1 MNFEKAISI
10 LGLKPKFT
18 EEELKKT
25 YRRLAF
31 KYHPDINKSKDTTK
45 KMQEINEAKE
55 YLDNYLK
62 ITQKGYNSNN
72 SRQTYYHNQST
83 FVIEKYKEERK
94 EKIRNITD
102 FNYDKHKVSKNIK
115 SILVDIRFIYITFV
129 PTINNMIFKQN
140 IDKRFNETL
149 EEIKKYFKKLKEEFY
164 KENNLYETNI
174 QESLNYECT
183 VEEFYQQLL
192 KIKNKYGTESI
203 INEKYKSLK
212 NIVDFDCN
220 EYKLSTNILNIIE
233 KIRNVPEIFKIM
245 SKNMPNKQFIE
256 NLFNTSLDTI
266 KELFKELET
275 EFYKEINVDKN
286 DIQEIINYDCT
297 LKLFYQQMLT
307 IKEKYSQ
314 EGIIDNLLEVEI
326 SKYISYPGYERV
338 KSLVRFSK
346 NQTLKKIKTNKFK
359 YTKKDIDE
367 MHQLILK
374 YFQQYNFIQ
383 QKILE
388 LEVKIS
394 KIDDQSIKEEF
405 KKIKNNAKTT
415 IRFDKLENN
424 IKELEMKIEKHYE
437 ELKRITKINHDM
449 KIKMIYDSLIYR
461 YDEAIKNYN
470 IKTQQVT
477 PDKLEEFLKEV
488 LVSFKQGIKEDKSIE
503 FFNMFNEIDF
513 KYIEYFDKAILE
525 KIKNILNTKIYI
537 KMKFEN
543 PSDDHGFFYLDK
555 ENMLMYEIISSDAI
569 TDIRTYKVTEKDLE
583 ENYIPIDEFL
593 NKATFIGENKI
604 GYLGEKYAL
613 IYQLNGYSI
622 YLENNQLCLGF
633 NKTFFKTSYKEYLY
647 LDEFTNKPY
656 LINLITK
663 QIEKK
668 IEKEVNK
675 KLQTIK
681 ADIYHINDTE
691 DSLKN
696 TIQYSHG
703 KHKKER
709 NKKWKIL

>member
-1 MNFEKAISI
+1 MNFQKAITI
-10 LGLKPKFT
+10 LGLNPKFT
-18 EEELKKT
+18 EEELKKA
-25 YRRLAF
+25 YRKTAF
-31 KYHPDINKSKDTTK
+31 KYHPDINKSKEATI
-45 KMQEINEAKE
+45 KMQEINAAKE
-55 YLDNYLK
+55 YLDKYLK
-62 ITQKGYNSNN
+62 SNQKRYNSND

-149 EEIKKYFKKLKEEFY
+149 EEIKKCFEKLKEEFY
-164 KENNLYETNI
+164 KENDIYEANI
-174 QESLNYECT
+174 QESLNYNCT

-192 KIKNKYGTESI
+192 KIKNKYSNESI
-203 INEKYKSLK
+203 ITEKYKSLK
-212 NIVDFDCN
+212 SIVDFNSN
-220 EYKLSTNILNIIE
+220 EYKLSTNILNIIG
-233 KIRNVPEIFKIM
+233 KIKNVPENFKIM
-245 SKNMPNKQFIE
+245 SKSMPNKQFIE
-256 NLFNTSLDTI
+256 NLFNTSIDTI
-266 KELFKELET
+266 IELFKELET
-275 EFYKEINVDKN
+275 EFYKEISVDKN
-286 DIQEIINYDCT
+286 DIQEIINYDCN
-297 LKLFYQQMLT
+297 LKVFYQQMLT

-314 EGIIDNLLEVEI
+314 EGIIDTLLETEI
-326 SKYISYPGYERV
+326 SQYISYPGYDRI
-338 KSLVRFSK
+338 KSLIRFSK
-346 NQTLKKIKTNKFK
+346 NQTLKKIKANKFN
-359 YTKKDIDE
+359 YTQKDIDE
-367 MHQLILK
+367 MHQSILK
-374 YFQQYNFIQ
+374 HFQQYNFIQ
-383 QKILE
+383 RKILE

-437 ELKRITKINHDM
+437 ELKRIAKRNKEIQINKIYRNL
-449 KIKMIYDSLIYR
+449 MIR

-477 PDKLEEFLKEV
+477 PDKLEEFFKEV
-488 LVSFKQGIKEDKSIE
+488 LASFKQGMKEDKSIE
-503 FFNMFNEIDF
+503 FFNIFNEIDF

-525 KIKNILNTKIYI
+525 GIKNILNTKIYI

-543 PSDDHGFFYLDK
+543 SSDDIGFFYLDK
-555 ENMLMYEIISSDAI
+555 ENMLMYEFISSDTT
-569 TDIRTYKVTEKDLE
+569 TDIRTYKITKNDLE
-583 ENYIPIDEFL
+583 ENYMPIDEFL

-633 NKTFFKTSYKEYLY
+633 NKTFFKTSYKEYLF
-647 LDEFTNKPY
+647 LDEFTNKPN

-663 QIEKK
+663 QIEQKL
-668 IEKEVNK
+668 EQELNK
-675 KLQTIK
+675 SQQISTS
-681 ADIYHINDTE
+681 DFYHPYDSEEIFNDGLYE
-691 DSLKN
+691 NNNLK
-696 TIQYSHG
+696 
-703 KHKKER
+703 R
-709 NKKWKIL
+709 R